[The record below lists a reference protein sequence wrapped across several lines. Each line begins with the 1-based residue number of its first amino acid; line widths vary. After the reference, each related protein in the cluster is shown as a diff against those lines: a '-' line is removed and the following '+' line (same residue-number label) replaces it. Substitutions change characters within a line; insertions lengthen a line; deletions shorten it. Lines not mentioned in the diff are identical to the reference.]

1 MTWLAQKA
9 ARFFMARMAGM
20 SRAQGSAGATA
31 RMAGM
36 SRAQGSAGATAR
48 MAGMS
53 RAQGSAGAT
62 ARCDLV
68 GFQLNTLEKYG

>member
-9 ARFFMARMAGM
+9 ARFFM
-20 SRAQGSAGATA
+20 A